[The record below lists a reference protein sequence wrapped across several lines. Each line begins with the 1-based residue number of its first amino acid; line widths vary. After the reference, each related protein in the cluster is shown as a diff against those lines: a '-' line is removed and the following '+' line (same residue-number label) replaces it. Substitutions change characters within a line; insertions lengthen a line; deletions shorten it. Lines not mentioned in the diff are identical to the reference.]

1 MRFIFQK
8 LQGGLLLMMTCEP
21 AVELRLS
28 LPMAIDAE
36 THFKIHRDQ
45 AIEFLHVTM
54 ALDTIHITANMRL
67 VIEFDMI
74 RNIKDSN
81 PRYRCLCVEVPPLLH
96 DLRVLRNNR
105 AVAEKALLDGRN
117 PGILRSVDKGVAE
130 STTDLLDSCMDPMA
144 EIDRLL
150 RSNRPGRIDIVKIEH
165 ATKDQ
170 GQHDQPDSPSTQG
183 KETS

>member
-1 MRFIFQK
+1 
-8 LQGGLLLMMTCEP
+8 MMACEP
-21 AVELRLS
+21 TVELRLS
-28 LPMAIDAE
+28 LSMAIDAE

-45 AIEFLHVTM
+45 AIEFLYVSM
-54 ALDTIHITANMRL
+54 ALDTIHLTANMRL

-81 PRYRCLCVEVPPLLH
+81 PGYRCLRVEVPPLLH

-117 PGILRSVDKGVAE
+117 PGILRSVHKGVAE
-130 STTDLLDSCMDPMA
+130 STTDLLDPCMNPMA

-165 ATKDQ
+165 AQEEK
-170 GQHDQPDSPSTQG
+170 GNHEQP
-183 KETS
+183 

>member
-1 MRFIFQK
+1 
-8 LQGGLLLMMTCEP
+8 MMACEP
-21 AVELRLS
+21 TVELRLS

-36 THFKIHRDQ
+36 THFKIHRKQ
-45 AIEFLHVTM
+45 AIEFLHLTM
-54 ALDTIHITANMRL
+54 ALDTIHLASNMRL

-81 PRYRCLCVEVPPLLH
+81 PGDRCLRVKMPPLLH
-96 DLRVLRNNR
+96 DLGVLSNNISM
-105 AVAEKALLDGRN
+105 AEKALLDGRN

-130 STTDLLDSCMDPMA
+130 STTDLLDPCMNPMT

-150 RSNRPGRIDIVKIEH
+150 RSNRLLRIHIIEIDH

-170 GQHDQPDSPSTQG
+170 GQHDKPDSLSRQDKKPF
-183 KETS
+183 

>member
-1 MRFIFQK
+1 
-8 LQGGLLLMMTCEP
+8 MMACEP
-21 AVELRLS
+21 TVELRLS

-54 ALDTIHITANMRL
+54 TLDTIHLASNMQL
-67 VIEFDMI
+67 IIEFDMI

-81 PRYRCLCVEVPPLLH
+81 PRYRCLRVEVPPLLH
-96 DLRVLRNNR
+96 DLGVLRNNR

-117 PGILRSVDKGVAE
+117 PGILRSVDKGITE
-130 STTDLLDSCMDPMA
+130 STTDLLDPCMDPMA

-150 RSNRPGRIDIVKIEH
+150 CSD
-165 ATKDQ
+165 
-170 GQHDQPDSPSTQG
+170 
-183 KETS
+183 

>member
-1 MRFIFQK
+1 
-8 LQGGLLLMMTCEP
+8 MMTCEP
-21 AVELRLS
+21 TVELRLS
-28 LPMAIDAE
+28 LPMAIDTE

-45 AIEFLHVTM
+45 AIEFLYVTM

-81 PRYRCLCVEVPPLLH
+81 PGYRCLRVEVPPLLY
-96 DLRVLRNNR
+96 DLGVLRNNR
-105 AVAEKALLDGRN
+105 AMAEKALLDGRN
-117 PGILRSVDKGVAE
+117 TGILRSVHKGVAE
-130 STTDLLDSCMDPMA
+130 STTDFLDPCMNPMA

-150 RSNRPGRIDIVKIEH
+150 RSNRSVRVHIIEIDH
-165 ATKDQ
+165 ATKEQD
-170 GQHDQPDSPSTQG
+170 QHDQPDPPSTQE